1 MQVALHFGAPYT
13 DENRLQLCLGKN
25 REALAAQGT
34 IIPRPSSY
42 RKQIKQV
49 TNRFKDGTGDDALRM
64 QFLQDV
70 TGGQEADRIVF
81 STDTFLGVPRLAIG
95 NDTFYPG
102 QFNRIAAFLNLFDG
116 ADIEL
121 YFGISNPANF
131 ISSLLLGHKGDDVET
146 LLNHSDP
153 MNLRWSE
160 FVERLQENFPTL
172 PITLWCNEDT
182 PLIWEELV
190 RDVAGVD
197 PMVDLRGTTDFIK
210 ELMSEEGFERFT
222 EFMKQRPGMSAIQ
235 RRRVIAAFLEKF
247 VRDEA
252 IEEEIEYPGWT
263 EAHVEALTDLYDE
276 DVYAIQSIPN
286 VRLITP

>member
-25 REALAAQGT
+25 REALAEEGT

-70 TGGQEADRIVF
+70 VGGQEADRVVF

-95 NDTFYPG
+95 GDTFFPG
-102 QFNRIAAFLNLFDG
+102 QFNRIAAFMNLFDG
-116 ADIEL
+116 AEIEL
-121 YFGISNPANF
+121 FYAICNPANF
-131 ISSLLLGHKGDDVET
+131 ISSLLAGHKGDDVET

-153 MNLRWSE
+153 MSLRWSE
-160 FVERLQENFPTL
+160 FVERLQENFPTV
-172 PITLWCNEDT
+172 PITIWCNEDT

-190 RDVAGVD
+190 REVAGVD
-197 PMVDLRGTTDFIK
+197 PMFALRGTTDFLK
-210 ELMSEEGFERFT
+210 ELMSKEGFERFT

-235 RRRVIAAFLEKF
+235 RRRVVAAFLEKF
-247 VRDEA
+247 V
-252 IEEEIEYPGWT
+252 EEDALESEIEYPGWT
-263 EAHVEALTDLYDE
+263 EAHVDALTDLYDE
-276 DVYAIQSIPN
+276 DVYAIQSLPN
-286 VRLITP
+286 VRVLTP